1 MSEIFRTT
9 RLVEF
14 HDTDMAG
21 IMHFASFFQYMESA
35 EHELIRTAGFSV
47 HEKIGGQ
54 TLSFPR
60 VAASCEFHS
69 PALSE
74 DVLTIGVSLTRI
86 GNKSLHYQFE
96 FRIED
101 RAVATGEISSVC
113 CRIEPGQ
120 PLVSVPLP
128 TEIKET
134 LMRYLVPSP

>member
-1 MSEIFRTT
+1 MPEPFRTT

-47 HEKIGGQ
+47 HQKTDGA

-60 VAASCEFHS
+60 VAASCEYHS

-74 DVLTIGVSLTRI
+74 DILEITVSLTRI
-86 GNKSLHYQFE
+86 GNKSLQYQME
-96 FRIED
+96 FSIDD
-101 RAVATGEISSVC
+101 RRVASGKITSVC

-128 TEIKET
+128 AEIKEK
-134 LMRYLVPSP
+134 LGQYLVVG